1 MFRVDHAQVITMN
14 ILMRKIEDAQLS
26 ELPEHSEFRHPRD
39 VKWALCFRDG
49 YSDFFTK
56 LCGLEDV
63 P

>member
-56 LCGLEDV
+56 L
-63 P
+63 